1 MKHFYEN
8 EFNKT
13 VETINKLKTDGCLCF
28 NLITDSHIFSFT
40 EPEPS
45 GHMYNFENV
54 EALNSAVDIDCL
66 FHLGDLMWFMQNYWT
81 EEKSV
86 AFLTEARDNLI
97 ACNKTCYF
105 VPGNHDGT
113 DSHPPVENQWYK
125 IFVEYQKDTLSSFK
139 ENKPY
144 YSVDFKEQQTRF
156 IVLMACYQEN
166 ENNCYGWFEEQIN
179 WLTDTLLSTPDNYKI
194 ILMTHINPIDG
205 DKRCANKDEFINYL
219 NAYADSKEF
228 KSSAFSADFT
238 NKSTAKIILML
249 AGHTHYDRIVNQTV
263 LPFPVIERACNR
275 LHEINK
281 GDGWGEREGGFSP
294 RRTAETDTAD
304 LWDTVIY
311 NPEKSTMDIIR
322 FGAGEDLHIKL

>member
-1 MKHFYEN
+1 MKPFYKN

-28 NLITDSHIFSFT
+28 NLIADSHIFSFT

-54 EALNSAVDIDCL
+54 EAINSAVDIDCI
-66 FHLGDLMWFMQNYWT
+66 FHLGDLMWFMKNYWT
-81 EEKSV
+81 EEKTV
-86 AFLTEARDNLI
+86 DFLTQSRDNLL
-97 ACNKTCYF
+97 ACNKNCYF
-105 VPGNHDGT
+105 VPGNHDGNGA
-113 DSHPPVENQWYK
+113 HPPVEDQWYK
-125 IFVEYQKDTLSSFK
+125 IFVEYQKNNLSSFK

-144 YSVDFKEQQTRF
+144 YSVDFKEQKTRV
-156 IVLMACYQEN
+156 ISLMACYQEN
-166 ENNCYGWFEEQIN
+166 ENNCYGWFQEQIN

-205 DKRCANKDEFINYL
+205 DKRCANKDEFISYL
-219 NAYADSKEF
+219 NAYANGQNF
-228 KSSAFSADFT
+228 KSKAFSANFT
-238 NKSTAKIILML
+238 NKSTAKIIVML
-249 AGHTHYDRIVNQTV
+249 SGHTHYDRVVNQTV

-294 RRTAETDTAD
+294 RRTPETETAD

-311 NPEKSTMDIIR
+311 NPEKSTMDFVR